1 MTPTETKVSVGFFML
16 NYLWVGLGGA
26 FGSVLRFWLSG
37 LIFRHF
43 ADAFPLG
50 TLVINVSGSFLIGLL
65 VVLTGP
71 DGRMVVS
78 PSVRD
83 GLLIGILGGYTTF
96 SSFSLQTLNLA
107 RAGDWTR
114 AGLNVVLSVVVCL
127 VAVWLGHALGR
138 YWISLRTN

>member
-1 MTPTETKVSVGFFML
+1 ML

-26 FGSVLRFWLSG
+26 FGSIVRFWLSG
-37 LIFRHF
+37 LILRHF
-43 ADAFPLG
+43 NDAFPLG

-71 DGRMVVS
+71 DGRVAVS

-114 AGLNVVLSVVVCL
+114 AGLNVVLSVVACL
-127 VAVWLGHALGR
+127 FAVWLGHVLGR

>member
-1 MTPTETKVSVGFFML
+1 ML
-16 NYLWVGLGGA
+16 NYLWVGFGGA

-71 DGRMVVS
+71 DGRVAIS
-78 PSVRD
+78 PAMRD

-107 RAGDWTR
+107 RAGDWMR

-127 VAVWLGHALGR
+127 LAVWLGHALGR
-138 YWISLRTN
+138 YWMSLRTN

>member
-1 MTPTETKVSVGFFML
+1 ML
-16 NYLWVGLGGA
+16 NYLWVGFGGA

-71 DGRMVVS
+71 DGRVAIS
-78 PSVRD
+78 PAMRD

-127 VAVWLGHALGR
+127 LAVWLGHALGR
-138 YWISLRTN
+138 YWMSLRTN